1 MLLLSCTNVSRGYG
15 ATPLFED
22 VDLVRRLRRLGRF
35 ARLPVE
41 VVASSRRF
49 EGRSYA
55 LTLVRWIVL
64 QVLYWLGI
72 SPYLLAR
79 LYAPVRGK

>member
-1 MLLLSCTNVSRGYG
+1 M
-15 ATPLFED
+15 
-22 VDLVRRLRRLGRF
+22 RRLRRLGRL
-35 ARLPVE
+35 ARVPAE

-55 LTLVRWIVL
+55 LTLVRWVVL
-64 QVLYWLGI
+64 HLLYWLGV
-72 SPYLLAR
+72 SPDRLAR